1 LTNYS
6 DTSKCTCG
14 AQYYWIANVWCIV
27 FISGSVVSP
36 IQDPGSGFFS
46 GHRVVRVIF
55 LNQNNVV
62 LIIQKS
68 QRIATR
74 FLTGSCRV
82 NHILPGQPSHRVN
95 RVTPGF
101 SSPYFFF
108 NPARFQSRVG
118 RIPGWPAGPGFKT
131 IVWW

>member
-1 LTNYS
+1 
-6 DTSKCTCG
+6 
-14 AQYYWIANVWCIV
+14 
-27 FISGSVVSP
+27 VVSP

-62 LIIQKS
+62 LIIQQS

-82 NHILPGQPSHRVN
+82 NHILPGQPGHTGFFLPLFFLQSGLVSVSGRSD
-95 RVTPGF
+95 PGLTRRAGF
-101 SSPYFFF
+101 QNYSMMITNECLLINFYF
-108 NPARFQSRVG
+108 
-118 RIPGWPAGPGFKT
+118 KMY
-131 IVWW
+131 